1 MYYNLRLFFED
12 VMARRTKEEAEK
24 TRTRILASALS
35 LFAKQGYDHTTF
47 NDIAARLRL
56 TKGAVYWHFKS
67 KEALLMALIDEMFE
81 TFERQFSAFK
91 SPDGQGIA
99 VSELTFNAVADL
111 MVRDAEKVVGDRRI
125 SQFFMLMKCQMRWF
139 DTSMAKV
146 RENLLTNDRFG
157 PLQAF
162 RCAVE
167 NDIRAGRARK
177 GVDALQVATVCMA
190 IWDGLVQ
197 SCIEHFLECNLVDTL
212 KKSYEAVWNSIC
224 EGGAQSLSWVS
235 AAAGSLK
242 RA

>member
-1 MYYNLRLFFED
+1 
-12 VMARRTKEEAEK
+12 MARKTKEEAEL

-67 KEALLMALIDEMFE
+67 KEALLMALIDEMFA
-81 TFERQFSAFK
+81 TFEKQFSAFK

-99 VSELTFNAVADL
+99 VSRLTFGAVAEL
-111 MVRDAEKVVGDRRI
+111 MVHDAEKVVGDRRM

-139 DTSMAKV
+139 DNSMAKV
-146 RENLLTNDRFG
+146 RENLLTNERFG
-157 PLQAF
+157 PMEAF

-167 NDIRAGRARK
+167 NDIREGRARK
-177 GVDALQVATVCMA
+177 GVDAVQVATVCLS

-197 SCIEHFLECNLVDTL
+197 GYLEHFLECDLFDTL
-212 KKSYEAVWNSIC
+212 RKSYEAVWNSIRV
-224 EGGAQSLSWVS
+224 GGTPGLAWAT
-235 AAAGSLK
+235 AASSPQKTA
-242 RA
+242 